1 MRSKSGAVGGPVGGG
16 GGLQSLSENSMGK
29 GWFVT
34 DVREVL
40 CDGEPGF
47 WAERVRSP

>member
-1 MRSKSGAVGGPVGGG
+1 M
-16 GGLQSLSENSMGK
+16 QSLSENSMGK